1 MWLRDILSSLRRR
14 WYVVIVLLVVTA
26 GLCWIV
32 RQSVASTYRSYA
44 SLVLMPPP
52 STVGPGGNPFL
63 FLGGLTQAL
72 DVLSAEVSAADTADS
87 ILAAHPGVSYTAE
100 PDRSSSGA
108 IIRVSVSGGDPDQV
122 SAALHDSIT
131 LVHTTLTSIQDKQ
144 QVADGSRIGLMTLV
158 VDEQPTEDTKAKTL
172 GAAAMAAAGIIFSIL
187 LTGLIDGR
195 LLAQA
200 EARKSGRNSE
210 ESASQSTTT
219 PSDPWSEEHK
229 VKTRQTD
236 RPDTGGV
243 QQEVAGASFGTA
255 NE

>member
-14 WYVVIVLLVVTA
+14 WYIVIVLLIVTA

-72 DVLSAEVSAADTADS
+72 DVLSAEVSAADNADS

-108 IIRVSVSGGDPDQV
+108 IIRLSVSGGDPSQV

-131 LVHTTLTSIQDKQ
+131 LIHTTLTSIQDKQ
-144 QVADGSRIGLMTLV
+144 DVAAASRIGLMTLV
-158 VDEQPTEDTKAKTL
+158 VDEQPTEDVKAKTL
-172 GAAAMAAAGIIFSIL
+172 GVAALAAAGIVLSIL
-187 LTGLIDGR
+187 LTGFIDGR
-195 LLAQA
+195 LLSQA
-200 EARKSGRNSE
+200 EARKSGLDPE
-210 ESASQSTTT
+210 ESTTESTSLPPPHRITEQEPSTSRADKLNAS
-219 PSDPWSEEHK
+219 
-229 VKTRQTD
+229 
-236 RPDTGGV
+236 GV
-243 QQEVAGASFGTA
+243 QPEVAAASFGTA